1 MTTKSVQS
9 PDSPASSVL
18 PTTHNPQ
25 PTPRLIPTRF
35 GLAFLLL
42 VTLTLVGC
50 INYGLSLGYG
60 LTFLLGGVWVMA
72 STGVARAA
80 RQIRLTLSAPAGA
93 SVGGEAVFTLSVTS
107 TVAGAVTL
115 GLRSSAGDTRT
126 VTLRVA
132 AGEVRT
138 LTVPMPARTRGP
150 LTLTPFTPAA
160 LDFLGLWA
168 AGLAAPTPV
177 TVNVA
182 PASVTN
188 APPAPPR
195 TVPGLGDGHSRTR
208 GDEEFA
214 GLRPYTPGDSPRQIS
229 WRHVARTGNLLTR
242 ETDAAQGQVRLL
254 DWADTAG
261 DPEDRLSRL
270 AAWVREMDHAGL
282 PFALKLPG
290 AALAAGSGA
299 TQRLAALTLLAGVSP
314 FPPATP
320 PARLKLLAATDTDAL
335 RVTLL
340 ALAFTLVPGV
350 LRQPLWDSVLVA
362 GLLTYGA
369 FRTRRPLSMRPLPAI
384 PTWLLGVVAGLAA
397 VGLNATYGTL
407 LGRDAGTALLG
418 LLVALKTAE
427 SHGRR
432 DGHLLVLLGLF
443 VASTH
448 FFYGQ
453 GPLTA
458 LHAVLSAALL
468 LAAASR
474 WTAPTR
480 TDLKESSRED
490 EADLPSTLIRSGG
503 LLALAVPL
511 ALTLFVLFPR
521 PESPLW
527 QLPVQGGATTGL
539 SNEIRAG
546 EYSNLAQNRAVA
558 FRADFTGALPP
569 PDQRYWRGPVYEAYD
584 GQSWKQVRIGG
595 PSPSIEPLAGAP
607 AWNYTLTLEPSGNPW
622 LLALDAPLKV
632 PQGAVLTT
640 AFQAVTLRPVSAR
653 RRVTLESRPARLGI
667 SENPQRLQFDLSL
680 PAGQSPRA
688 AALGEGWR
696 GLPPQGRIEAG
707 LDYLRRGGFSYTLS
721 PPLLPAQD
729 RVDAFLF
736 GTRQGFCEHYAQSFV
751 FLMRAA
757 GLPARIVGGYLGG
770 EVNLDGG
777 YLIVRQ
783 QDAHA
788 WAEVWVQGQGWQRVD
803 PTAVVAPARVNAG
816 LSTALTQPQAN
827 AAAAATSL
835 SRLGLRLDALQNRWN
850 DLIVGYDGGQ
860 QQALLSRVGLGGVGT
875 AAYLAVL
882 PVLLALALLPALWW
896 LRQGARPRDP
906 AARALHDLTMRL
918 RLPRAPGEPP
928 SAYATRAAVSRP
940 HLAPALDEVVRA
952 YHAARYAPGDPAE
965 ALKALALALRKVK
978 R

>member
-1 MTTKSVQS
+1 MTTNQARKAER
-9 PDSPASSVL
+9 PAPPL
-18 PTTHNPQ
+18 A
-25 PTPRLIPTRF
+25 TPRNSGPALSLRPTRF

-80 RQIRLTLSAPAGA
+80 RQVRLSLSAPIEA
-93 SVGGEAVFTLSVTS
+93 SAGGEALFTLSVTS
-107 TVAGAVTL
+107 TVAGAVTVNL
-115 GLRSSAGDTRT
+115 KSSAGDTRT
-126 VTLRVA
+126 ATLRVA

-138 LTVPMPARTRGP
+138 LIVPVPARTRGP
-150 LTLTPFTPAA
+150 LTLTASAPAA

-168 AGLAAPTPV
+168 AGLAAPSPV

-182 PASVTN
+182 PVPETN

-195 TVPGLGDGHSRTR
+195 TVPGLEGGHSRTR

-254 DWADTAG
+254 DWEDTAG
-261 DPEDRLSRL
+261 DPEARLSRL
-270 AAWVREMDHAGL
+270 ATWVGEMDHAGL

-290 AALAAGSGA
+290 AALAAGSGE
-299 TQRLAALTLLAGVSP
+299 TQRLAALTLLAGVAP

-350 LRQPLWDSVLVA
+350 LRQPLWDSALVA
-362 GLLTYGA
+362 GLLVYGA
-369 FRTRRPLSMRPLPAI
+369 LRTRRPLPAI
-384 PTWLLGVVAGLAA
+384 PTWALGVVAGLAA

-407 LGRDAGTALLG
+407 LGSAAGTALLG

-448 FFYGQ
+448 FFHGQ

-458 LHAVLSAALL
+458 LHAILSAALL

-480 TDLKESSRED
+480 TDLKESSREN
-490 EADLPSTLIRSGG
+490 EADLPANLIRSGG
-503 LLALAVPL
+503 LLALAAPL

-527 QLPVQGGATTGL
+527 QLPIQGGATTGL

-558 FRADFTGALPP
+558 FRADFTGEMPS

-595 PSPSIEPLAGAP
+595 PSPSTEPLSSAP

-622 LLALDAPLKV
+622 LLALDAPLEL

-640 AFQAVTLRPVSAR
+640 AFQAVTFRPVNAR
-653 RRVTLESRPARLGI
+653 RRVTLESRPARLGV
-667 SENPQRLQFDLSL
+667 SENPERLQFDLLL

-688 AALGEGWR
+688 AALGESWR
-696 GLPPQGRIEAG
+696 GLLPQERIEAG
-707 LDYLRRGGFSYTLS
+707 LDYLRRGSFSYTLS

-736 GTRQGFCEHYAQSFV
+736 GTKQGFCEHYAQSFV

-770 EVNLDGG
+770 EVNPDGG

-788 WAEVWVQGQGWQRVD
+788 WAEVWVAGQGWQRVD
-803 PTAVVAPARVNAG
+803 PTAVVAPARVSAG
-816 LSTALTQPQAN
+816 LSTALSRPQ
-827 AAAAATSL
+827 AAAAAAPTSL
-835 SRLGLRLDALQNRWN
+835 GRLGLRLDALQNRWN
-850 DLIVGYDGGQ
+850 DLVVGYDGSQ
-860 QQALLSRVGLGGVGT
+860 QQALLSRVGLGGVGS
-875 AAYLAVL
+875 AGYLAVL
-882 PVLLALALLPALWW
+882 PLLLALALLSALWW

-906 AARALHDLTMRL
+906 AARALHDLTVRL
-918 RLPRAPGEPP
+918 R
-928 SAYATRAAVSRP
+928 
-940 HLAPALDEVVRA
+940 
-952 YHAARYAPGDPAE
+952 
-965 ALKALALALRKVK
+965 
-978 R
+978 

>member
-1 MTTKSVQS
+1 MTTNPRQNATRPS
-9 PDSPASSVL
+9 SPALSSDRKSHATSL
-18 PTTHNPQ
+18 S
-25 PTPRLIPTRF
+25 PTRF
-35 GLAFLLL
+35 GLAYLLL
-42 VTLTLVGC
+42 VVLTLVGC
-50 INYGLSLGYG
+50 INYDLSLGYG

-80 RQIRLTLSAPAGA
+80 RQVRLNLSAPAGA
-93 SVGGEAVFTLSVTS
+93 SVGRGGAGGEAIFTLSVTA

-115 GLRSSAGDTRT
+115 VLKSSGGDTRT

-138 LTVPMPARTRGP
+138 LSVPFPARTRGP
-150 LTLTPFTPAA
+150 LTVTPLRPAA

-168 AGLAAPTPV
+168 ASLAAPAPV

-182 PASVTN
+182 PAPEAS
-188 APPAPPR
+188 APPAPAR
-195 TVPGLGDGHSRTR
+195 TVPGLGDGHARTR

-242 ETDAAQGQVRLL
+242 ETDAVQGRVRLL
-254 DWADTAG
+254 AWADTAG
-261 DPEDRLSRL
+261 DTEARLSRL
-270 AAWVREMDHAGL
+270 AAWVMELDRAGQ

-290 AALAAGSGA
+290 AALKAGSGEG
-299 TQRLAALTLLAGVSP
+299 QRLMALNLLAGVKP
-314 FPPATP
+314 FPAPTP
-320 PARLKLLAATDTDAL
+320 PTRLKVLRSTDADAL

-340 ALAFTLVPGV
+340 ALAFTLAPAV
-350 LRQPLWDSVLVA
+350 LRQPLWDSLLVV
-362 GLLTYGA
+362 GLLVYGGL
-369 FRTRRPLSMRPLPAI
+369 RTRRRLPAI
-384 PTWLLGVVAGLAA
+384 PTWALGLVAGLAA

-407 LGRDAGTALLG
+407 LGRDAGTALLA
-418 LLVALKTAE
+418 LLVTLKTAE
-427 SHGRR
+427 SEDRR

-448 FFYGQ
+448 FFHTQ

-474 WTAPTR
+474 WTAPAR
-480 TDLKESSRED
+480 QERE
-490 EADLPSTLIRSGG
+490 EEVALPSTLIRSGT
-503 LLALAVPL
+503 LLALAAPL

-539 SNEIRAG
+539 SSEIRAG

-584 GQSWKQVRIGG
+584 GQSWKQLRLGG
-595 PSPSIEPLAGAP
+595 DSPSIEPLAQAP
-607 AWNYTLTLEPSGNPW
+607 TWNYTLTLEASGNPW
-622 LLALDAPLKV
+622 LLTLDTPLELPDGAL
-632 PQGAVLTT
+632 LTT
-640 AFQAVTLRPVSAR
+640 AFQAVTLRPVTAR
-653 RRVTLESRPARLGI
+653 RRVTVESRPARLGV
-667 SENPQRLQFDLSL
+667 SENPERLQYDLYL
-680 PAGQSPRA
+680 PPDQSPRA
-688 AALGEGWR
+688 AALGRGWR
-696 GLPPQGRIEAG
+696 ELPPQQRIDTA
-707 LDYLRRGGFSYTLS
+707 LDYLRGGGFTYTLS

-736 GTRQGFCEHYAQSFV
+736 GTKQGFCEYYAQSFV

-770 EVNLDGG
+770 EQNPDGG

-803 PTAVVAPARVNAG
+803 PTAVVAPARVSAG
-816 LSTALTQPQAN
+816 LSTALTQPQAS
-827 AAAAATSL
+827 AAVAPTRL
-835 SRLGLRLDALQNRWN
+835 SRLGLRLDALQSRWN

-860 QQALLSRVGLGGVGT
+860 QQALLARVGLGGVGSVP
-875 AAYLAVL
+875 YLAAL
-882 PVLLALALLPALWW
+882 PLLLGLALLPALWW
-896 LRQGARPRDP
+896 LRQGTRPRDP
-906 AARALHDLTMRL
+906 AARALHDLTVRL
-918 RLPRAPGEPP
+918 GLPRAPGETP
-928 SAYATRAAVSRP
+928 SAYAARAAALRP

-952 YHAARYAPGDPAE
+952 YQVARYAPGDSAE
-965 ALKALALALRKVK
+965 ALKALAAALRKVK

>member
-1 MTTKSVQS
+1 MTTNQARKAER
-9 PDSPASSVL
+9 PAPPL
-18 PTTHNPQ
+18 ITPHNSNPALSL
-25 PTPRLIPTRF
+25 RPTRF
-35 GLAFLLL
+35 GLAFLVL

-80 RQIRLTLSAPAGA
+80 RQIRLTLSAPVGA
-93 SVGGEAVFTLSVTS
+93 SAGGEALFTLTVTA

-115 GLRSSAGDTRT
+115 DLKSGAGDTRT

-138 LTVPMPARTRGP
+138 LTVPIPARTRGP
-150 LTLTPFTPAA
+150 LTLTPSAPAA

-168 AGLAAPTPV
+168 AGLAAPSPV

-182 PASVTN
+182 PAPEMN
-188 APPAPPR
+188 APSAPPR
-195 TVPGLGDGHSRTR
+195 HVPGRGDGHSRTR

-254 DWADTAG
+254 DWAATAG
-261 DPEDRLSRL
+261 ETEARLSRL
-270 AAWVREMDHAGL
+270 AAWVGELGSAGL

-290 AALAAGSGA
+290 AALAAGSGEA
-299 TQRLAALTLLAGVSP
+299 QRLAALKLLAGVSP
-314 FPPATP
+314 VPAATP
-320 PARLKLLAATDTDAL
+320 PARIRLLTATDTDAL

-340 ALAFTLVPGV
+340 ALAFTLAPGV
-350 LRQPLWDSVLVA
+350 LRQPLWDSALVV
-362 GLLTYGA
+362 GLLVYGA
-369 FRTRRPLSMRPLPAI
+369 LRTCRQLPVI

-432 DGHLLVLLGLF
+432 DGHLVVLLGLF

-448 FFYGQ
+448 FFHGQ

-480 TDLKESSRED
+480 TDLKERSREG
-490 EADLPSTLIRSGG
+490 EADLSSALIRSGG

-521 PESPLW
+521 PQSPLW
-527 QLPVQGGATTGL
+527 QLPVQGGASTGL
-539 SNEIRAG
+539 SGEIRAG

-558 FRADFTGALPP
+558 FRADFRGALPS

-595 PSPSIEPLAGAP
+595 QSPSAEALASAP

-622 LLALDAPLKV
+622 LLALETPLQL

-653 RRVTLESRPARLGI
+653 RRVTLESRPARLGV

-688 AALGEGWR
+688 AALGESWR

-707 LDYLRRGGFSYTLS
+707 LDYLRRGSFSYTLS
-721 PPLLPAQD
+721 PPLLSAQD

-736 GTRQGFCEHYAQSFV
+736 GTKQGFCEHYAQSFV

-770 EVNLDGG
+770 EVNPDGG
-777 YLIVRQ
+777 YLVVRQ

-816 LSTALTQPQAN
+816 LSTALTQPQAR
-827 AAAAATSL
+827 AAATPTSL

-850 DLIVGYDGGQ
+850 DLIVGYDGSQ
-860 QQALLSRVGLGGVGT
+860 QQALLSRVGLGSVGSVP
-875 AAYLAVL
+875 YLAVL
-882 PVLLALALLPALWW
+882 PLLLGLALLPALWW
-896 LRQGARPRDP
+896 LRQSARPRDP
-906 AARALHDLTMRL
+906 AARVLHDLTVRL
-918 RLPRAPGEPP
+918 GLPRAPGETP
-928 SAYATRAAVSRP
+928 SAYAARAAAARP

-952 YHAARYAPGDPAE
+952 YQVARYAPGDPAQ
-965 ALKALALALRKVK
+965 ALKTLALALRKVK

>member
-1 MTTKSVQS
+1 MTPRTARNPDGSTVLSV
-9 PDSPASSVL
+9 
-18 PTTHNPQ
+18 PTTFSSQ
-25 PTPRLIPTRF
+25 PAPRLTPTRF

-72 STGVARAA
+72 STGVGRAA
-80 RQIRLTLSAPAGA
+80 RQVRLELAAPAGA
-93 SVGGEAVFTLSVTS
+93 TAGGEALFTLSVTA

-115 GLRSSAGDTRT
+115 RLNSSAGDIRT

-138 LTVPMPARTRGP
+138 LGVPVPARTRGP
-150 LTLTPFTPAA
+150 LTLTPRGAAA
-160 LDFLGLWA
+160 LDVLGLWA
-168 AGLAAPTPV
+168 AGLTPPAPV

-182 PASVTN
+182 PAPETG
-188 APPAPPR
+188 APPAPLR
-195 TVPGLGDGHSRTR
+195 TLPGPGDSHIRAR

-214 GLRPYTPGDSPRQIS
+214 GLRPYIPGDSPRQIS
-229 WRHVARTGNLLTR
+229 WRHVARTGELLTR
-242 ETDAAQGQVRLL
+242 ETDAAQGRVHVL
-254 DWADTAG
+254 DWEDTAAPPPG
-261 DPEDRLSRL
+261 DTEARLSRL
-270 AAWVREMDHAGL
+270 AAWVRELDRLGL

-290 AALAAGSGA
+290 AALAAGSGEG
-299 TQRLAALTLLAGVSP
+299 QRLAALALLAGVTPLPPVSP
-314 FPPATP
+314 PSRSRMQAT
-320 PARLKLLAATDTDAL
+320 TDANAL
-335 RVTLL
+335 RATLL
-340 ALAFTLVPGV
+340 ALAFAFAPGV
-350 LRQPLWDSVLVA
+350 LRQPLWASVLVA
-362 GLLTYGA
+362 GLLAYGA
-369 FRTRRPLSMRPLPAI
+369 VRTRRPLPAV
-384 PTWLLGVVAGLAA
+384 PTWVLGGVAGLAA

-407 LGRDAGTALLG
+407 LGRDAGTALLA

-432 DGHLLVLLGLF
+432 DGQLLVLLGLF

-448 FFYGQ
+448 FFHGQ

-458 LHAVLSAALL
+458 LHTVLSAALL

-474 WTAPTR
+474 WTAPAR
-480 TDLKESSRED
+480 TGPLRPDQETEV
-490 EADLPSTLIRSGG
+490 DLPTALIRSGR
-503 LLALAVPL
+503 LLALAAPL

-527 QLPVQGGATTGL
+527 QLPIQGGASTGL
-539 SNEIRAG
+539 SDEIRAG

-558 FRADFTGALPP
+558 FRADFTGPLPA

-584 GQSWKQVRIGG
+584 GQSWKQVRVSGA
-595 PSPSIEPLAGAP
+595 SPSIEPLASAAP
-607 AWNYTLTLEPSGNPW
+607 WKYTLTLEASGNPW
-622 LLALDAPLKV
+622 LLALDTPLAL

-640 AFQAVTLRPVSAR
+640 AFQAVTFRPVSAR
-653 RRVTLESRPARLGI
+653 RRVTLESRPARVGV
-667 SENPQRLQFDLSL
+667 SENPDRLQFDLSL

-688 AALGEGWR
+688 AALGREWR
-696 GLPPQGRIEAG
+696 GLPPQARIEAG
-707 LDYLRRGGFSYTLS
+707 LDYLRQGGFAYTLS

-770 EVNLDGG
+770 EQNPDGG

-816 LSTALTQPQAN
+816 LSTALTQPQAAV
-827 AAAAATSL
+827 AARPTGL
-835 SRLGLRLDALQNRWN
+835 GRFGLRLDALQNRWN
-850 DLIVGYDGGQ
+850 DLVVGYDGDR
-860 QQALLSRVGLGGVGT
+860 QQALLARVGLGSVGSVP
-875 AAYLAVL
+875 YLVVGPLLAV
-882 PVLLALALLPALWW
+882 LALLPALWW
-896 LRQGARPRDP
+896 LRRHDRPRDP
-906 AARALHDLTMRL
+906 AARALHSLTLRL
-918 RLPRAPGEPP
+918 RLPREPGETP
-928 SAYATRAAVSRP
+928 SAYAARAAQGRP
-940 HLAPALDEVVRA
+940 HLTSALDEVVRA
-952 YHAARYAPGDPAE
+952 YHAARYAPGDSTE
-965 ALKALALALRKVK
+965 ALKALAAALRKV
-978 R
+978 RR